1 MFTRLLSPLVH
12 LFYPHCCEICGQE
25 LFSANDLLCLHC
37 QDCLP
42 LTGFHHH
49 ADNPVANIFRGR
61 MPVTYATAVYY
72 YSQASGLQRLV
83 HQFKYHQRKDIA
95 DWLGKQAGHV
105 LRTGGWAATAD
116 CLVPMPLYHRKEKER
131 GYNQAALLAT
141 AIGAV
146 MDKPVLS
153 QALQRV
159 QYTDTQTRKSRIS
172 RWENVKTV
180 FKANPALLTGKH
192 VLLIDDVITTGAT
205 TEAAGQAL
213 LEAGAT
219 VGVCCLAWASG

>member
-1 MFTRLLSPLVH
+1 MFTRLLSPLIH

-25 LFSANDLLCLHC
+25 LPSANELLCLHC
-37 QDCLP
+37 QDSLP
-42 LTGFHHH
+42 VTGFHHY
-49 ADNPVANIFRGR
+49 AGNPVAHIFRGR
-61 MPVTYATAVYY
+61 MPVADATAVYY

-83 HQFKYHQRKDIA
+83 HQFKYHQRKDIVS
-95 DWLGKQAGHV
+95 WLGKQAGYV
-105 LRTGGWAATAD
+105 LRSGGWGAAVD
-116 CLVPMPLYHRKEKER
+116 CLVPVPLFPRKEKER
-131 GYNQAALLAT
+131 GYNQAALLAE

-146 MDKPVLS
+146 MGKPMLT

-159 QYTDTQTRKSRIS
+159 QYTGTQTRKSRIS

-180 FKANPALLTGKH
+180 FKANPALLTGRH

-219 VGVCCLAWASG
+219 VSVCCLAWASG